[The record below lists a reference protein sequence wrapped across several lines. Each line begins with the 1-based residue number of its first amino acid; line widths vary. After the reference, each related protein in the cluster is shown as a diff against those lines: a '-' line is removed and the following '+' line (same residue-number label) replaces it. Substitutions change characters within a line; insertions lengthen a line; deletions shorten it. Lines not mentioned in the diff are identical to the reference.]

1 MLLPLALTLSLA
13 QADEGMWLPE
23 QLPARSEQ
31 LAALGLEISPE
42 QLADPM
48 GQPLGSIVTMGFCSA
63 SFLSADGLLA
73 TNHHCVSS
81 YLQYLSDEEHDR
93 NTEGHLAADRS
104 DELWVGPGSEVQV
117 VEKISDV
124 TAEVMR
130 GVRARTSDPKRE
142 ARIRVNRARI
152 IADCEEDRPNIRC
165 RVAPFYGGQTYRL
178 IEKRR
183 LRDVR
188 MVYAPPESVG
198 SYGGEIDNWMWPRH
212 TGDFALLRA
221 YVAPDGSAA
230 EHAED
235 NVPYQ
240 PRHHL
245 ELNPAGVG
253 PGDFVMVAGYPGST
267 YRFRQARSMRFS
279 RDVRYPFQL
288 GLYDE
293 LIAIL
298 QRHIEGDAEAA
309 AKLTANKGYLDNGR
323 KYTAGMLDGFSG
335 SDVVSRKEAGEAEL
349 KAWIAADPARVD
361 RYEPVL
367 HELDL
372 MLEAQEQRFQAETLA
387 GWLVWAGSLLRTAH
401 TGVRWATEQQKPDL
415 EREPRYQDRD
425 KEKLLRRFE
434 RLDASLHLPAD
445 REVFELFLSRAAA
458 LPSGQDI
465 PGLTAWIAQMGGTEA
480 ALDALYAEPALA
492 GADARKALLD
502 QDLAELQAS
511 TDPWVQLALVMEA
524 HLAPLRARDK
534 VETGARL
541 RLMPV
546 YYEALK
552 QAQPADTYPDANSTL
567 RITAGQ
573 VKGYAPRD
581 GLLALPQTTVA
592 GVVAKAGDWPFDA
605 PEALLEAAPAAPES
619 RWADDDLGDVPV
631 NFLANLDTTGGNSG
645 SATLDAQ
652 GRFVG
657 LIFDGNYEAMS
668 ADWLF
673 DEEMTRS
680 IHVDVRY
687 MLWVIEEVARATW
700 ILEELGVAEE

>member
-1 MLLPLALTLSLA
+1 MLLALALSLPVA

-23 QLPARSEQ
+23 QLADRAEQ
-31 LAALGLEISPE
+31 LTELGLELPPE

-63 SFLSADGLLA
+63 SFVSADGLLA

-81 YLQYLSDEEHDR
+81 YLQYLSDEDTDR
-93 NTEGHLAADRS
+93 NTDGHLAADRAG
-104 DELWVGPGSEVQV
+104 ELWVGPGSEVQV

-130 GVRARTSDPKRE
+130 GVRTRTSDSKRE
-142 ARIRVNRARI
+142 ARIRVNRAKV
-152 IADCEEDRPNIRC
+152 IAECEADRPNVRC

-245 ELNPAGVG
+245 ELNAEGVG

-279 RDVRYPFQL
+279 RDVRYPFQQA
-288 GLYDE
+288 LYEE
-293 LIAIL
+293 LIGIL
-298 QRHIEGDAEAA
+298 QRHIEGDAAAA
-309 AKLTANKGYLDNGR
+309 AKLPATKGYLDNGS
-323 KYTAGMLDGFSG
+323 KYVAGMLDGFSG
-335 SDVVSRKEAGEAEL
+335 SDVVSRKEASEAAL
-349 KAWIAADPARVD
+349 KAWIAADPARVKRYSPVLGELD
-361 RYEPVL
+361 AMLQADEQRYEA
-367 HELDL
+367 
-372 MLEAQEQRFQAETLA
+372 EALA
-387 GWLVWAGSLLRTAH
+387 SWLVWAGNLLRTAH

-415 EREPRYQDRD
+415 EREPRFQDRD
-425 KEKLLRRFE
+425 KEQLLRRFE
-434 RLDASLHLPAD
+434 RMDASLHLPAD
-445 REVFELFLSRAAA
+445 REVFEVFIDRAAA

-465 PGLTAWIAQMGGTEA
+465 PGLTTWLEQMGGPEA
-480 ALDALYAEPALA
+480 ALDALYTEPDLA

-502 QDLAELQAS
+502 LSLAELEAS
-511 TDPWVQLALVMEA
+511 KDPWIQLALVMED
-524 HLAPLRARDK
+524 HLAPLRDRDK
-534 VETGARL
+534 VEKGARL

-567 RITAGQ
+567 RITVGQ
-573 VKGYAPRD
+573 VKGYTPED
-581 GLLALPQTTVA
+581 GLVALPQTTVA
-592 GVVAKAGDWPFDA
+592 GVAAKAGDWPFDA
-605 PEALLEAAPAAPES
+605 PERLLQAAPAAPES
-619 RWADDDLGDVPV
+619 RWTDESLGDVPA
-631 NFLANLDTTGGNSG
+631 NFLTNLDTTGGNSG

-652 GRFVG
+652 GRLVG

-673 DEEMTRS
+673 DETMTRS
-680 IHVDVRY
+680 IHVDIRY
-687 MLWVIEEVARATW
+687 MLWILEEVEKATW
-700 ILEELGVAEE
+700 ILEELGVAAE